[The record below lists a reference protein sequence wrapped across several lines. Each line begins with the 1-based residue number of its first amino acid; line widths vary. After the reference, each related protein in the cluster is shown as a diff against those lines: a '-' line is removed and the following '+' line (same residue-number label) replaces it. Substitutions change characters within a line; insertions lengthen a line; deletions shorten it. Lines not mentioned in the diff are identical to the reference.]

1 VKNGINNAKDY
12 YSNGLVFETIAKTEA
27 AIAKFR
33 AKVVKSAE
41 LQELIDLCIV
51 DITNAIAE
59 GDVDQTAITVFQA
72 AIDKAGLAAT
82 ADECAEQFIALTAAR
97 AEFAFY
103 FDGVGVEGVDAA
115 GLNIFTTDKA
125 IVVEGAEGAITITT
139 PAGVSYSVE
148 AQDVTTITIETAGV
162 YYVTANGKTVAVA
175 VK

>member
-12 YSNGLVFETIAKTEA
+12 YSNGLVFETIANTEA

-33 AKVVKSAE
+33 GKVVKSAE
-41 LQELIDLCIV
+41 LQALILECTDLI
-51 DITNAIAE
+51 NAAIAA
-59 GDVDQTAITVFQA
+59 GNVPQTAITVFQA
-72 AIDKAGLAAT
+72 AINKAGLAAT

-103 FDGVGVEGVDAA
+103 FDGVAGVDAS

-139 PAGVSYSVE
+139 PAGVSYSVD